1 MKRTTTHRRKE
12 HAARPVGATFTF
24 GMSHEESLEVAAQHA
39 QKAADT
45 LGEDLPIVNGFTGQQ
60 EGLVRPRRKQ
70 GTSVSL
76 SGLDESAYERIFKHT
91 NFRGGK
97 GKTQ

>member
-1 MKRTTTHRRKE
+1 MKHPRRRKE
-12 HAARPVGATFTF
+12 HAGPVGATFTF
-24 GMSHEESLEVAAQHA
+24 GMSEEESLEVAAQHA
-39 QKAADT
+39 QEAADR

-97 GKTQ
+97 RKIQ